1 MSSNPKVSVILPIYG
16 VEEFIGECVDSLVAQ
31 TFSDFE
37 VVCVDDGSPD
47 RSVEVAREHIGDDA
61 RFRFFAQENA
71 GLSAA
76 RNHGLREARGDYLLF
91 LDSDDLLVPQAL
103 ELLYLTACAD
113 DLDYLD
119 FTAHTFYE
127 SKCMKRVLNEDYFE
141 QRTSIDGV
149 MTGPELF
156 TRYQQL
162 DEYCCPACFHFFARA
177 LVAGNAGNLGTT
189 GASGP
194 RGAAGLRGA
203 AHASRLTNA
212 GIASDGR
219 LEFVEGII
227 HEDELFSP
235 LLIANAKR
243 AAFLNEPLYLR
254 RMRDE
259 SIMNTR
265 RGLRN
270 VEGVLYV
277 ARALEDWLR
286 DYAQGTNADRA
297 FVRALSER
305 IAMLH
310 WIAVTDAQFASESEL
325 IAHESALQGDDL
337 VDFELVVHGG
347 AYAREK
353 TRVELDWRRLR
364 KVAHTVLDGPL
375 ALADTL
381 SDKFRA
387 EK

>member
-1 MSSNPKVSVILPIYG
+1 MSSSPKVSVILPIYG
-16 VEEFIGECVDSLVAQ
+16 VEEFIGECVDSLITQ

-37 VVCVDDGSPD
+37 VVCIDDGSPD

-103 ELLYLTACAD
+103 ELLYVTARAD

-127 SKCMKRVLNEDYFE
+127 SKRMKRVLNEDYFE

-162 DEYCCPACFHFFARA
+162 DEYCCPACFHFFART
-177 LVAGNAGNLGTT
+177 LVAGGADNLGTM
-189 GASGP
+189 GASGS
-194 RGAAGLRGA
+194 RGA
-203 AHASRLTNA
+203 AHASRLANV

-286 DYAQGTNADRA
+286 DYAQASDADRV
-297 FVRALSER
+297 FVRALAER

-310 WIAVTDAQFASESEL
+310 WIAVTDAQFASEAELVKYESE
-325 IAHESALQGDDL
+325 LQGDDL
-337 VDFELVVHGG
+337 VDFELVVRGG

-364 KVAHTVLDGPL
+364 KAAHTVLDRPL

-381 SDKFRA
+381 SDKFRSQ
-387 EK
+387 K

>member
-1 MSSNPKVSVILPIYG
+1 MSSSPKVSVILPIYG

-37 VVCVDDGSPD
+37 VVCIDDGSPD

-103 ELLYLTACAD
+103 ELLYVTARAD

-127 SKCMKRVLNEDYFE
+127 SKRMKRVLNEDYFE

-162 DEYCCPACFHFFARA
+162 DEYCCPACFHFFART
-177 LVAGNAGNLGTT
+177 LVAGGADNLGTM
-189 GASGP
+189 GAS
-194 RGAAGLRGA
+194 GLRGA
-203 AHASRLTNA
+203 AHASRLANA

-286 DYAQGTNADRA
+286 DYAQGSGTDRA
-297 FVRALSER
+297 FVRALAER

-310 WIAVTDAQFASESEL
+310 WIAVTDAQFASETEL
-325 IAHESALQGDDL
+325 GAHEVGLEGDDL
-337 VDFELVVHGG
+337 VDFELIVRGG
-347 AYAREK
+347 AYTREK

-364 KVAHTVLDGPL
+364 KVAHTVLDRPL

-381 SDKFRA
+381 SDRFRA
-387 EK
+387 QQ

>member
-1 MSSNPKVSVILPIYG
+1 MGNENPAVSVILPIYS
-16 VEEFIGECVDSLVAQ
+16 VEDFIGECVESLIGQ

-37 VVCVDDGSPD
+37 VVCIDDGSPD
-47 RSVEVAREHIGDDA
+47 DSVAVAKRIVGNDA

-76 RNHGLREARGDYLLF
+76 RNHGLDEARGEYIAF
-91 LDSDDLLVPQAL
+91 LDSDDKYVPEAL

-127 SKCMKRVLNEDYFE
+127 SARMKRVLNEDYFE
-141 QRTSIDGV
+141 QRTDIAGI

-162 DEYCCPACFHFFARA
+162 DEYCCPACFHFFKRS
-177 LVAGNAGNLGTT
+177 LVE
-189 GASGP
+189 
-194 RGAAGLRGA
+194 RIGLRF
-203 AHASRLTNA
+203 
-212 GIASDGR
+212 I
-219 LEFVEGII
+219 EGII

-235 LLIANAKR
+235 LLIAHARR

-259 SIMNTR
+259 SIMNSR

-270 VEGVLYV
+270 VKGVLYV
-277 ARALEDWLR
+277 ARELDAWLR
-286 DYAQGTNADRA
+286 RYASGADGNSVDRA
-297 FVRALSER
+297 FVGALSER

-310 WIAVTDAQFASESEL
+310 WIAAADSLYVEE
-325 IAHESALQGDDL
+325 DDL
-337 VDFELVVHGG
+337 REYAAALGGDELVEFETIVRGG
-347 AYAREK
+347 RYTREK

-364 KVAHTVLDGPL
+364 KAAHAILDKPL
-375 ALADTL
+375 SLADSL
-381 SDKFRA
+381 SDLVKR
-387 EK
+387 

>member
-1 MSSNPKVSVILPIYG
+1 
-16 VEEFIGECVDSLVAQ
+16 
-31 TFSDFE
+31 
-37 VVCVDDGSPD
+37 
-47 RSVEVAREHIGDDA
+47 
-61 RFRFFAQENA
+61 
-71 GLSAA
+71 
-76 RNHGLREARGDYLLF
+76 
-91 LDSDDLLVPQAL
+91 
-103 ELLYLTACAD
+103 
-113 DLDYLD
+113 
-119 FTAHTFYE
+119 
-127 SKCMKRVLNEDYFE
+127 
-141 QRTSIDGV
+141 
-149 MTGPELF
+149 
-156 TRYQQL
+156 
-162 DEYCCPACFHFFARA
+162 
-177 LVAGNAGNLGTT
+177 
-189 GASGP
+189 
-194 RGAAGLRGA
+194 
-203 AHASRLTNA
+203 
-212 GIASDGR
+212 

-270 VEGVLYV
+270 IEGVLYV

-286 DYAQGTNADRA
+286 DYAQGSDADRA
-297 FVRALSER
+297 FVRTLAER
-305 IAMLH
+305 VAMLH

-364 KVAHTVLDGPL
+364 KAAHTVLDGPL